1 MVDLICHAC
10 GRSEQV
16 LPYLAS
22 LAVLCK
28 GCGGRLDRVVPGSE
42 PVVML
47 DSVPAEDVTIELHLA
62 NETEPMQPFEDE
74 PGTWVDFDLIP
85 PEVSRSTM
93 NLRLEDLPNPLLP
106 ESEDEPWEELDD
118 EPQERPA

>member
-1 MVDLICHAC
+1 
-10 GRSEQV
+10 
-16 LPYLAS
+16 
-22 LAVLCK
+22 
-28 GCGGRLDRVVPGSE
+28 
-42 PVVML
+42 ML

-62 NETEPMQPFEDE
+62 NETEPMQPLEDE

-85 PEVSRSTM
+85 PEASRSTM